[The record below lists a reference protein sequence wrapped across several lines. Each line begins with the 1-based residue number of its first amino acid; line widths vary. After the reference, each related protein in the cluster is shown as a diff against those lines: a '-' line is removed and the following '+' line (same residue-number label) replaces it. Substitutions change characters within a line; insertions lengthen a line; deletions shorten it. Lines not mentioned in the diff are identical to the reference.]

1 MSPADARRLADY
13 IGRHL
18 QWQGPWAVEPVGG
31 QGQSNPTYFVSAG
44 PHRLVLR
51 KRPPGLL
58 QPSAHAVDREFR
70 IMSALHGKGLPVP
83 RPVIYCGRSDVVGT
97 DFYLMERVEGR
108 IFTDPSLPGM
118 APAERRAIY
127 LDMAR
132 CLAALHSLDWKR
144 LGLADFGREGNYFG
158 RQLNRWGRQWQELR
172 TETHNPALDEL
183 LAWLPG
189 HLPSTETT
197 RIAHGDFKLNNLVF
211 HPTRPEV
218 VAVLDWEL
226 CTLGD
231 PLADLAFTCA
241 AWRMGRDEIGG
252 IDGLPLVELG
262 IPSEAEF
269 VAHYARCGG
278 DVAAL
283 GPFHAAFAFMRMAV
297 IYEGIASRARRG
309 NAIAANAAEIGA
321 LGTVL
326 AERGLRARHGPTLE
340 GIP

>member
-1 MSPADARRLADY
+1 MSPADTQRLAGF
-13 IGRHL
+13 IGSRL
-18 QWQGPWAVEPVGG
+18 QWQGDWKVEPVGG

-44 PHRLVLR
+44 ERRLVLR

-83 RPVIYCGRSDVVGT
+83 RPLAYCERSDVVGT
-97 DFYLMERVEGR
+97 DFYLMERVDGR
-108 IFTDPSLPGM
+108 IFTDPALPGM
-118 APAERRAIY
+118 TPADRRAIY
-127 LDMAR
+127 AEMAR
-132 CLAALHSLDWKR
+132 NLAVLHSLDWR
-144 LGLADFGREGNYFG
+144 QLGLADYGREGNYHG
-158 RQLNRWGRQWQELR
+158 RQLKRWGRQWEELR
-172 TETHNPALDEL
+172 AETSNPALDEL

-189 HLPSTETT
+189 QLPASEAT
-197 RIAHGDFKLNNLVF
+197 RISHGDFKLNNLVF

-226 CTLGD
+226 STLGD

-252 IDGLPLVELG
+252 IGWLPLAELG

-278 DVAAL
+278 DVAGL
-283 GPFHAAFAFMRMAV
+283 RPFHAAFAFMRMAV

-326 AERGLRARHGPTLE
+326 AERGLRARQAPITE
-340 GIP
+340 GTP

>member
-1 MSPADARRLADY
+1 MSPADTQHLADF
-13 IGRHL
+13 IGSHL
-18 QWQGPWAVEPVGG
+18 QWRGDWTVEPVGG

-44 PHRLVLR
+44 ERRLVLR

-83 RPVIYCGRSDVVGT
+83 RPLVYCERSDVVGT
-97 DFYLMERVEGR
+97 DFYLMERVDGR
-108 IFTDPSLPGM
+108 IFTDSSLPGM
-118 APAERRAIY
+118 TKSDRRAIY
-127 LDMAR
+127 FEMAR
-132 CLAALHSLDWKR
+132 CLATLHALDWKQ
-144 LGLADFGREGNYFG
+144 LGLAGFGREGHYFS
-158 RQLNRWGRQWQELR
+158 RQLNRWGRQWQDLR
-172 TETHNPALDEL
+172 TETDNAALDEL
-183 LAWLPG
+183 LAWLPD
-189 HLPSTETT
+189 HLPQTETT

-252 IDGLPLVELG
+252 IGWLPLAELG

-269 VAHYARCGG
+269 VAHYAHCGG
-278 DVAAL
+278 DVDHL
-283 GPFHAAFAFMRMAV
+283 EPFHAAFAFMRMAV

-326 AERGLRARHGPTLE
+326 AERGLRARQAPITE
-340 GIP
+340 GTS